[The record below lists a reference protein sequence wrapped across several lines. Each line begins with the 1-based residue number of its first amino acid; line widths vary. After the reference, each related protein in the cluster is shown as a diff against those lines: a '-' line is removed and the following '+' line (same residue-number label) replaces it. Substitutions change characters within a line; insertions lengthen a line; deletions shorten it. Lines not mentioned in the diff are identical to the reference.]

1 MNALVKSVLCVAGAA
16 FAALVVM
23 AGGATSNQVA
33 AVGTNACNSALGTPV
48 TAATTVTDL
57 AGVQAADVA
66 VEDPDLASA
75 TGRRALG
82 IVNALNRIDNWR
94 DIKRPALATWLIDPS
109 QRLPEGAVPVG
120 WPVAPAP
127 TDHPERDYLQRCRD
141 IVDGL
146 RPAERAHMIATPL
159 AVAQPSN
166 AGARLHEAALQS
178 MAPAEPGSDTGAR
191 SVSLPH
197 LVAAT
202 LGVEAPADDW
212 PGPLVWIGTRVAPAA
227 VTAGDLVFFDY
238 TGVGPSHLAIA
249 LDASTVASTANL
261 DGHTPA
267 SHLPTRQPL
276 PTANVVIIRA
286 TDDSKDR
293 P

>member
-1 MNALVKSVLCVAGAA
+1 MSTLVKGVLGALGAA
-16 FAALVVM
+16 LAMLVVM

-33 AVGTNACNSALGTPV
+33 AVGTNACTSALGTPA

-57 AGVQAADVA
+57 AGAQAGDIT
-66 VEDPDLASA
+66 VEDPRLAA
-75 TGRRALG
+75 AKGRRAVS
-82 IVNALNRIDNWR
+82 IVDALNRIDNWR
-94 DIKRPALATWLIDPS
+94 DIERPALATWLLDPG
-109 QRLPEGAVPVG
+109 QRLPEGA
-120 WPVAPAP
+120 APAP
-127 TDHPERDYLQRCRD
+127 GPVASPPSDHPERDYLQTCRH

-146 RPAERAHMIATPL
+146 GPVERAHMIATPL
-159 AVAQPSN
+159 AVAEPSS
-166 AGARLHEAALQS
+166 AGIRLRQAALQS
-178 MAPAEPGSDTGAR
+178 MTSSEPNSDNGSR
-191 SVSLPH
+191 SVSLAR

-202 LGVEAPADDW
+202 LGVAAPADDW

-238 TGVGPSHLAIA
+238 TGTGPCHLAIA

-276 PTANVVIIRA
+276 PTANVVIVRA

-293 P
+293 T